1 MPLDFETIG
10 PSIALNIHNHPVA
23 VVKPF
28 DNRQK
33 WERFSQ
39 LEMWDLVV
47 RVLIVELLDGQMI

>member
-1 MPLDFETIG
+1 MKQLAPL
-10 PSIALNIHNHPVA
+10 SIALNIHNHPVA